1 LLNIEKIYDSLPW
14 LDEQRQQLID
24 LVAADRCA
32 HALLI
37 QGAEGSGRRHL
48 ALWLATEL
56 LGMDPSR
63 ALDSDPEAEV
73 GHPDFRTVEVLSD
86 KTRIG
91 IDQIRGL
98 IEFINLTS
106 YSSKAKVVV
115 IYPADTM
122 VVNAANALLK
132 TLEEPPANT
141 FIILICESLTRL
153 PATIVSRCQRV
164 RIPPPPEQM
173 ALAWLAD
180 NASGKDL
187 ATMLAFSGGAPL
199 ATLAL
204 HEADFSVTANQYAA
218 DLKSLESCQIS
229 PVVIAERWAK
239 KPKGVEKGEEKK
251 QLELALQWLYWRL
264 SRRVHASL
272 EALAGNPSDEMSG
285 GSLQTGQIQQTMQ
298 ACFRQMAQIRELR
311 RLIKGGINAEL
322 NLAGLLMDW
331 YGGLGHQ

>member
-1 LLNIEKIYDSLPW
+1 MLNLKKIYGSLPW
-14 LDEQRQQLID
+14 LVEQRQQLTD
-24 LVAADRCA
+24 LVAADRCP

-48 ALWLATEL
+48 ALWVASEI

-63 ALDSDPEAEV
+63 GLESDPDTEV
-73 GHPDFRTVEVLSD
+73 GHPDFRAIEVLAD

-91 IDQIRGL
+91 TDQIRAL

-106 YSSKAKVVV
+106 YSANAKVVV

-122 VVNAANALLK
+122 VKNAANALLK

-141 FIILICESLTRL
+141 FILLICESLVRL
-153 PATIVSRCQRV
+153 PATIVSRCQRI

-173 ALAWLAD
+173 ALDWLAD
-180 NASGKDL
+180 HTAGKDL
-187 ATMLAFSGGAPL
+187 TALLSFSGGAPL

-204 HEADFSVTANQYAA
+204 HEADFAGVANQYAA
-218 DLKSLESCQIS
+218 DLKSLENRQVS
-229 PVVIAERWAK
+229 PVVVAERWAK

-264 SRRVHASL
+264 SRRVHAGL
-272 EALAGNPSDEMSG
+272 EALAESPSGEMSG
-285 GSLQTGQIQQTMQ
+285 AASLQISQIQQTLQ

-311 RLIKGGINAEL
+311 LLIKGGINAEL

-331 YGGLGHQ
+331 YGGLG